1 MKKDLPEDTVFE
13 LEKRL
18 RQISV
23 AIKKRGRKILTNY
36 PITPS
41 QFIALQWI
49 IDDQDLT
56 IGELAKKIGLAFST
70 TTDLIN
76 RMEANGLVQRNK
88 DEKDRR
94 IVRIRALAKGERIIK
109 EVIDERREYLGRILQ
124 SFNLEQTEQ
133 LTQLLSLLY
142 DTMHRENERDD

>member
-1 MKKDLPEDTVFE
+1 MLYNDLPENTVFE

-49 IDDQDLT
+49 VDEQDLT

-76 RMEANGLVQRNK
+76 RMEANGLVERNK
-88 DEKDRR
+88 DERDRR
-94 IVRIRALAKGERIIK
+94 IVRLRALNKGKRIIK
-109 EVIDERREYLGRILQ
+109 EVIDERREYLGHILQ
-124 SFNLEQTEQ
+124 SFTIEQTEQ
-133 LTQLLSLLY
+133 LTEQLTLLY
-142 DTMHRENERDD
+142 DTMHEEN

>member
-1 MKKDLPEDTVFE
+1 MLYNDIPENTVFE

-49 IDDQDLT
+49 VDEQDLT

-76 RMEANGLVQRNK
+76 RMEANGLVERNK
-88 DEKDRR
+88 DERDRR
-94 IVRIRALAKGERIIK
+94 IVRIKALDKGKQIIK
-109 EVIDERREYLGRILQ
+109 EVIDERREYLGHILQ
-124 SFNLEQTEQ
+124 SFKTEQTVQ
-133 LTQLLSLLY
+133 LTELLTHLY
-142 DTMHRENERDD
+142 DTMHEEN

>member
-1 MKKDLPEDTVFE
+1 MNNDIPENTVFE
-13 LEKRL
+13 LERRL

-49 IDDQDLT
+49 IDDQNLT

-76 RMEANGLVQRNK
+76 RMESNGLVERNK
-88 DEKDRR
+88 DERDRR
-94 IVRIRALAKGERIIK
+94 IVRIRALNKGERIIK
-109 EVIDERREYLGRILQ
+109 DVIDERREYLGRILQ
-124 SFNLEQTEQ
+124 SFTLEQTEQ
-133 LTQLLSLLY
+133 LTHLLSHLY

>member
-1 MKKDLPEDTVFE
+1 MYNDIPENTVFE

-49 IDDQDLT
+49 VDEQDLT

-76 RMEANGLVQRNK
+76 RMEANGLVERNK
-88 DEKDRR
+88 DERDRR
-94 IVRIRALAKGERIIK
+94 IVRIKALDKGKQIIK
-109 EVIDERREYLGRILQ
+109 EVIDERREYLGHILQ
-124 SFNLEQTEQ
+124 SFTTEQTVQ
-133 LTQLLSLLY
+133 LTELLTHLY
-142 DTMHRENERDD
+142 DTMHEEN